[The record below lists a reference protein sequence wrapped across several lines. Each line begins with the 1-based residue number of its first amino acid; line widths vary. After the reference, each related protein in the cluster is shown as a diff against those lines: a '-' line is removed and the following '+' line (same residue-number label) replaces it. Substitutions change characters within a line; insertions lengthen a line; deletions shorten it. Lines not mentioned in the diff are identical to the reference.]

1 MNRTLTAALCLAL
14 GAETCLRAQD
24 ETRKETPQVEIRG
37 PCVRPGMPDA
47 FALAYEVEPDSVSP
61 DGRFGVI
68 FPNPRSGYENDVI
81 GRNFLVALKPFRI
94 LAANE
99 GFAYFGPHGNRQM
112 AVEWTKDGAAALV
125 VIAAKWGTV
134 SATLFELREGRV
146 TRRTD
151 FMAEITKLLAPRFP
165 KGKVE
170 PYNDSMLITITNP
183 DEWKLSKDGQSV
195 LIDIYGNT
203 APNLAPGKQWSAS
216 FKGKWSVPQGK
227 WIETKIKSGIYHNPY

>member
-1 MNRTLTAALCLAL
+1 MKSKLAVALSLAL
-14 GAETCLRAQD
+14 SATTCLRAQ
-24 ETRKETPQVEIRG
+24 EEAEKEMPQVEIRG
-37 PCVRPGMPDA
+37 PSVRPGMPDS
-47 FALAYEVEPDSVSP
+47 FAPGYEVDPDTVSA

-68 FPNPRSGYENDVI
+68 FPNPRSGYENNVL

-112 AVEWTKDGAAALV
+112 AVKWTKDGAAALV
-125 VIAAKWGTV
+125 VIASKWGTV
-134 SATLFELREGRV
+134 GATLFELREGRV

-151 FMAEITKLLAPRFP
+151 LMAEITKLLAPRFP

-183 DEWKLSKDGQSV
+183 DEWKLTKDGQSV
-195 LIDIYGNT
+195 LIEIYGNT

-227 WIETKIKSGIYHNPY
+227 WVDTKIKSGIYVNPE